1 MVCTVLEST
10 WLRSLVKGITW
21 ETTGLITVAG
31 IALLFTGDLRQ
42 SLLIGAVYLPVRVGM
57 YFVHERIWK
66 HFGWGH
72 RLVHREGEHGQSGSS
87 FWCGLFPL
95 SLVIDVWCLVVL
107 YIGWSW
113 LCR

>member
-57 YFVHERIWK
+57 YFVHERQARFPKLMCHTLLIGYLIQERRPDIEVVFADGRDKPVWK
-66 HFGWGH
+66 
-72 RLVHREGEHGQSGSS
+72 
-87 FWCGLFPL
+87 
-95 SLVIDVWCLVVL
+95 SLVD
-107 YIGWSW
+107 
-113 LCR
+113 